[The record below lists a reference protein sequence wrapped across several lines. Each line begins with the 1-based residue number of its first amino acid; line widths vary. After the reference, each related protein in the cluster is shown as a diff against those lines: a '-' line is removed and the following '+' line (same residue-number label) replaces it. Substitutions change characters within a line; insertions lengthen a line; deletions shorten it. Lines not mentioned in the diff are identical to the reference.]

1 MRYLTIRKFANESG
15 YTEAAIRSKISDGAW
30 IKDQVWRRAPDNRI
44 LIDVHG
50 FEEWVANGKS
60 REVLKHPLLRPP
72 SPKISKS
79 SLSPPRLV
87 QTSQEEPE
95 LTGDKIHEKRLADL
109 IGTTPKALQ
118 HKRREGIIPEGVWLK
133 ERGRIMY
140 SLARYNEWA
149 ERQWVSLM
157 ESRPGA
163 KACGPVSPGAADA
176 QAKRTPMRQPRKGS
190 QRPVITV
197 LV

>member
-15 YTEAAIRSKISDGAW
+15 YTEAAIRAKIADGTW
-30 IKDQVWRRAPDNRI
+30 TEDQVWRRAPDNRI
-44 LIDVHG
+44 LIDVYG
-50 FEEWVANGKS
+50 FEEWVVNGRT
-60 REVLKHPLLRPP
+60 REVLKQPLLRSP

-79 SLSPPRLV
+79 SLSPPPLV
-87 QTSQEEPE
+87 QTSQGVPE

-109 IGTTPKALQ
+109 IGTTPKALE

-140 SLARYNEWA
+140 SLSRYNEWA
-149 ERQWVSLM
+149 EKQWVSLM
-157 ESRPGA
+157 ESSPGA
-163 KACGPVSPGAADA
+163 KACRSADPGAVST
-176 QAKRTPMRQPRKGS
+176 QEKRIPTKQPRRGS